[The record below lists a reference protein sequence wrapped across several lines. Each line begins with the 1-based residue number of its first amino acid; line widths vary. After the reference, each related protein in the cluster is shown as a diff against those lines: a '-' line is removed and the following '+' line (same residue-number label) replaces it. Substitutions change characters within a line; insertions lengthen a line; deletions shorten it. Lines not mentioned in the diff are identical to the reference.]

1 MCGTPVFSRLL
12 WQLETSM
19 YMAKIDSSI
28 FLQHSHVLYLLILLP
43 LGWQS
48 EVTHSNTSFSEDLL
62 GACCQNKFLL
72 SMNDSIFLY
81 ICINKPLY
89 LICLSEYFYMHKEAT
104 IVSACPATAM
114 VTTIRHNHN
123 LDMIYRSTIACQRA
137 LCFFTIM
144 HLPCVR
150 TSLQCALVFVVR
162 FLG

>member
-1 MCGTPVFSRLL
+1 MKLCLRSCPFDFAWSVKIVGVWCSWIFERLVKLRGTSVFSRLL

-19 YMAKIDSSI
+19 YMAKIVSSI

-62 GACCQNKFLL
+62 GACCQNKFLW

-89 LICLSEYFYMHKEAT
+89 LICLSEYTQLTTEPFYM
-104 IVSACPATAM
+104 
-114 VTTIRHNHN
+114 
-123 LDMIYRSTIACQRA
+123 
-137 LCFFTIM
+137 LCIKNP
-144 HLPCVR
+144 L
-150 TSLQCALVFVVR
+150 
-162 FLG
+162 